1 MKQKIID
8 AHAHPIFGNELFI
21 KAAKNSKVK
30 FNLKSFRKDVKKLN
44 IIKTVAVPIPVDYLK
59 INEIIKKLVLG
70 NVEFIGV
77 CTISPLNYKHED
89 LEALEDDIKKGIFK
103 AVKLFPGYEF
113 FYPNQKEC
121 EPIYEMAERNKIPVM
136 FHTGDT
142 WIEGSRVKYSHPL
155 HIDDV
160 AVSFPNMKF
169 ILCHLGNPW
178 IIDASEVLYKNKNV
192 YADLSGFFLGNASNI
207 SKEYSKMMNK
217 KIMECFYYCNSVDKI
232 MFGTDYPLAS
242 HEFYIKFVN
251 KLELSKKELN
261 KIFFENAVK
270 IFNIKL

>member
-1 MKQKIID
+1 MGQKIID

-21 KAAKNSKVK
+21 KAAKVSEVK
-30 FNLKSFRKDVKKLN
+30 FNLKSFRKDLKRLN
-44 IIKTVAVPIPVDYLK
+44 IIKTVAVPISVDHLK

-70 NVEFIGV
+70 NVEFIGA
-77 CTISPLNYKHED
+77 CTISPLNYKHEE
-89 LEALEDDIKKGIFK
+89 LEALEDDIKKGIFR
-103 AVKLFPGYEF
+103 AIKLFPGYEF

-160 AVSFPNMKF
+160 AVSFPNIKF
-169 ILCHLGNPW
+169 IICHLGNPW
-178 IIDASEVLYKNKNV
+178 ITDASEVLYKNKNV
-192 YADLSGFFLGNASNI
+192 YADLSGFFLGNESNI

-217 KIMECFYYCNSVDKI
+217 KIMECFYYCGSVDKI

>member
-1 MKQKIID
+1 MGQKIID

-21 KAAKNSKVK
+21 KAAKVSEVK
-30 FNLKSFRKDVKKLN
+30 FNLKSFRKDLKRLN
-44 IIKTVAVPIPVDYLK
+44 IIKTVAVPISVDYLK

-70 NVEFIGV
+70 NVEFIGA
-77 CTISPLNYKHED
+77 CTISPLNYKHEE

-103 AVKLFPGYEF
+103 AIKLFPGYEF

-121 EPIYEMAERNKIPVM
+121 EPIYEMAERNNIPVM

-178 IIDASEVLYKNKNV
+178 ITDASEVLYKNKNV
-192 YADLSGFFLGNASNI
+192 YADLSGFFLGNESNI

-217 KIMECFYYCNSVDKI
+217 KIMECFYYCGSVDKI

>member
-8 AHAHPIFGNELFI
+8 SHAHPVFGNELLI
-21 KAAKNSKVK
+21 KAAKISEVK
-30 FNLKSFRKDVKKLN
+30 FNLKGFKKDVKRLN
-44 IIKTVAVPIPVDYLK
+44 IIKTVAVPIHVDFLK
-59 INEIIKKLVLG
+59 INKIIKKLVLE
-70 NVEFIGV
+70 NNEFVGV
-77 CTISPLNYKHED
+77 CAVSPLEYKHEE
-89 LEALEDDIKKGIFK
+89 LEALENDIKNGIFK
-103 AVKLFPGYEF
+103 AIKLFPGYEF

-121 EPIYEMAERNKIPVM
+121 EPIYELAERNKIPVM

-160 AVSFPNMKF
+160 AVSFPNIKF

-178 IIDASEVLYKNKNV
+178 ITDASEVLYKNKNV
-192 YADLSGFFLGNASNI
+192 YADLSGFFLGNASNV

-217 KIMECFYYCNSVDKI
+217 KTMECFYYCNSVDKI

-242 HEFYIKFVN
+242 HEFYINFIK